1 MSITDILKNFGNS
14 VIGMLSTV
22 MWADLLSRP
31 LQKMRALWARYS
43 RRRGAQVALLIVI
56 LFVGIATT
64 KAVLSSG
71 AGEVTESSAR
81 QVVTAPAGI
90 ASELDSVLE
99 TTGEVKSQTQG
110 DLRAQRAGVITS
122 VNARVGQRVTAGT
135 IIATI
140 ENASERAS
148 VAQAQASVAQ
158 AQANLNKVTG
168 GARNEELAVLAE
180 TTQRNIKALEEAK
193 TATRNTLLSAYAT
206 TDAAFS
212 GGIDV
217 MFTDARG
224 ANPKLRFISRN
235 SSQATAAEH
244 ARFLLQ
250 STIERHNASSS
261 QPSPGTAVEL
271 IAEINKVEQEMFK
284 MKTALDNVI
293 SALDGAVAN
302 ASVSESAITSYQ
314 TTATSARTSV
324 LSTLSSLSTA
334 RGNIE
339 SAQSALTIAQ
349 ENQSQGVTGAQQED
363 IDVAQAQLESA
374 QASLAQ
380 AVAQLEN
387 TRVRAPVTGVVTI
400 LTVSAGDFVT
410 SFQDIGLI
418 ANNNALEI
426 QTYIPSSAV
435 NRITVGDKARINRT
449 YDGVVTSIAPGIDP
463 TKRQVEVH
471 IALVDE
477 NTNIPHGSRVSVE
490 FLSGATGHAT
500 VDTEATSTILIPI
513 SALKL
518 IGDEA
523 FVFIVT
529 ENQTLEA
536 LPVTLGSVVQSSIQV
551 LGGIERTTEIVIDAR
566 GLNVGDTVIVKNN

>member
-1 MSITDILKNFGNS
+1 MNSIETLKGFSESIIGLLKKVLPTDFF
-14 VIGMLSTV
+14 STSGHKIKAV
-22 MWADLLSRP
+22 
-31 LQKMRALWARYS
+31 WARYS
-43 RRRGAQVALLIVI
+43 RRRGVQIAFLILVLFFGVAVTKALL
-56 LFVGIATT
+56 
-64 KAVLSSG
+64 SG
-71 AGEVTESSAR
+71 GSEENAEGVAR
-81 QVVTAPAGI
+81 QVMVAPASS
-90 ASELDSVLE
+90 ASNLDSVLE

-158 AQANLNKVTG
+158 AQANLNKVIG

-180 TTQRNIKALEEAK
+180 TTQKSAKAVTEAK
-193 TATRNTLLSAYAT
+193 TAARNTLLSAYAT
-206 TDAAFS
+206 TDATFS

-217 MFTDARG
+217 MFTDADG

-250 STIERHNASSS
+250 ATIERHNAASAQTSLS
-261 QPSPGTAVEL
+261 ATNEL

-284 MKTALDNVI
+284 IKTALDNVI

-302 ASVSESAITSYQ
+302 AGVSESAIASYQ
-314 TTATSARTSV
+314 VTATGARTSV
-324 LSTLSSLSTA
+324 LSTLSSLSSA
-334 RGNIE
+334 RGNLE

-349 ENQSQGVTGAQQED
+349 ENQSQGVTGARQED

-380 AVAQLEN
+380 SVAQLEN

-400 LTVSAGDFVT
+400 LTISKGDFVT

-418 ANNNALEI
+418 ANDNALDIE
-426 QTYIPSSAV
+426 TYVSSSAV
-435 NRITVGDKARINRT
+435 NRIAVGGAARINRM
-449 YDGVVTSIAPGIDP
+449 YEGVITSIAPGIDP
-463 TKRQVEVH
+463 VKRQVEVH
-471 IALVDE
+471 IALVNEDVAL
-477 NTNIPHGSRVSVE
+477 PHGSRVSVE
-490 FLSGATGHAT
+490 FLTDENTGQSTDVETAR
-500 VDTEATSTILIPI
+500 TILVPI

-518 IGDEA
+518 IGDES
-523 FVFIVT
+523 FVFVVT
-529 ENQTLEA
+529 QENTLAA
-536 LPVTLGSVVQSSIQV
+536 LPVTLGAIVQSSIQI
-551 LGGIERTTEIVIDAR
+551 LDGIDHTTQIVVDAR